1 MNLIYRYG
9 LTDALVGLLGQS
21 LTHATSVQVGE
32 VQIQRRNVTK
42 DTLNNT
48 NDPIKISLHDCL
60 ACSGCVTTAETILL
74 EQQSISQFTDTL
86 KRGSAFVV
94 VTLSLQSVASIS
106 EKYNLCSESVIRK
119 LSSIFRSQGAQA
131 VFDIQTA
138 CDLALIENY
147 AEFERR
153 LESQENLPMMTS
165 ACPGWV
171 CYVEK
176 SHPHLLPFL
185 STVKSPQGIMGTL
198 LKQYW
203 APSQGKSA
211 KDVYHVTVM
220 PCYDKKLE
228 SVREELMMGE
238 IPETD
243 CVLTTGEVESW
254 LESLGKNISDV
265 PEIDADDLVCAETV
279 HDGDVDMM
287 GDEHSVDFH
296 HVQNLLPESGH
307 NVESGGYL
315 DHVYRIMSS
324 QYDRPLD
331 VSDIK
336 LQLGRNADI
345 RESALLLDHDNE
357 INFAIINGFR
367 NIQGLVRRMK
377 TQSCKYHYVEVMACP
392 SGCINGGGQL
402 SVNSDRSCA
411 LSDMKDKVA
420 FLRKSSRKHHHTAQQ
435 CAFIYKNWI
444 HGGPGSL
451 KAQYIFG
458 TSFRERK
465 MISGASPADW

>member
-1 MNLIYRYG
+1 MP
-9 LTDALVGLLGQS
+9 S
-21 LTHATSVQVGE
+21 LQVGE
-32 VQIQRRNVTK
+32 VQIQRRSVTNN
-42 DTLNNT
+42 TLNNI

-60 ACSGCVTTAETILL
+60 ACSGCVTTAETVLL

-106 EKYNLCSESVIRK
+106 EKYKLCPESVIRK
-119 LSSIFRSQGAQA
+119 LASIFRSQGAQA

-147 AEFERR
+147 AEFKRR
-153 LESQENLPMMTS
+153 LQSQENLPMMTS

-203 APSQGKSA
+203 APSRGKSA
-211 KDVYHVTVM
+211 KDMYHVTVM

-228 SVREELMMGE
+228 SVREELMMGD

-243 CVLTTGEVESW
+243 CVLTTGELESW
-254 LESLGKNISDV
+254 LERLGISILDV
-265 PEIDADDLVCAETV
+265 PEIDVDDLVHAETYQ
-279 HDGDVDMM
+279 DRDVDMM
-287 GDEHSVDFH
+287 AADGDADFH
-296 HVQNLLPESGH
+296 CVQNLLPESGR

-315 DHVYRIMSS
+315 DHVYRLMSS
-324 QYDRPLD
+324 QYN
-331 VSDIK
+331 
-336 LQLGRNADI
+336 LQLNVDDISLQFGRNADI
-345 RESALLLDHDNE
+345 KESTLTLDHDA

-367 NIQGLVRRMK
+367 NIQGLVRRIK
-377 TQSCKYHYVEVMACP
+377 KRSCKYHYVEVMACP

-402 SVNSDRSCA
+402 SVSSDRSYA
-411 LSDMKDKVA
+411 LSDMKDRVA
-420 FLRKSSRKHHHTAQQ
+420 FLRRLSHKDHHTSQQ
-435 CAFIYKNWI
+435 CTLIYQHWI
-444 HGGPGSL
+444 HGAPGSL
-451 KAQYIFG
+451 EAQHVFA